1 MASSRVSF
9 DQAAQSLLDAAIDPT
24 RWNEAMEQI
33 SQYAGA
39 TGALLLQ
46 TNGSRLEVPH
56 RRSMEE
62 GLEIYF
68 REGWHLRDERMRGVP
83 YMRRYGIFVDQ
94 DFASRQ
100 EIETSDYY
108 RGLLAPF
115 GFNWSAGIGATNGDE
130 EWSLV
135 IQFDDAH
142 GFVTPEEQKDF
153 LRFGAHLKRAV
164 LLANNLGFA
173 SATGMI
179 DAYQSLGCPSF
190 LLDRGGRVI
199 RSNAAA
205 EKLIGD
211 GLSLALGVLGCGVAD
226 DNRELAGL
234 VARLCRSPGIG
245 ETEALPSVIVR
256 RPTKRPLIV
265 EGIRING
272 MASAVFS
279 PAKAILLVSDTE
291 RPSADSRMD
300 LLRKIFGLTQT
311 EALLV
316 SHLAREVPLPLV
328 AELLGISF
336 ETARSHLKRVFA
348 KTSTNRQSELLLL
361 LRRLRP
367 LG

>member
-1 MASSRVSF
+1 MARPSVSF
-9 DQAAQSLLDAAIDPT
+9 DQAAQSLLDAATDPA
-24 RWNEAMEQI
+24 RWNDAMEQI
-33 SQYAGA
+33 AQYSGA
-39 TGALLLQ
+39 TGAILLQ
-46 TNGSRLEVPH
+46 TNGTRPEVPH
-56 RRSMEE
+56 SRSMEE
-62 GLEIYF
+62 GLEVYF
-68 REGWHLRDERMRGVP
+68 RDGWHLRDERMRGVP
-83 YMRRYGIFVDQ
+83 YMRRNGIFVDQ
-94 DFASRQ
+94 DFASRD

-108 RGLLAPF
+108 RGLLARF

-142 GFVTPEEQKDF
+142 GFVTPREQKD
-153 LRFGAHLKRAV
+153 LVRFGGHLKRAV

-173 SATGMI
+173 NAMGMI

-199 RSNAAA
+199 RANAAA
-205 EKLIGD
+205 EKLLGD
-211 GLSLALGVLGCGVAD
+211 GLNLAQGVLGCSHAD

-234 VARLCRSPGIG
+234 VARLSRSPGIADI
-245 ETEALPSVIVR
+245 EALPSVIVR

-265 EGIRING
+265 EGVRIKG

-291 RPSADSRMD
+291 RPLVESPTD
-300 LLRKIFGLTQT
+300 LLRKTFGLTQT
-311 EALLV
+311 EAILV

-336 ETARSHLKRVFA
+336 ETARSHLKRVFM
-348 KTSTNRQSELLLL
+348 KTSVNRQSELLLL
-361 LRRLRP
+361 LRRLSP